1 MFGNHD
7 VFYGLRMSY
16 LFLVQPLSVVVLTIS
31 IEIEGRGEIW
41 VRGPTVFMGYYKDIT
56 NTRATVDTE
65 GWLHSGDI
73 GLWTTEGNLQIVDRK
88 KNIFKLSQGEYV
100 APEKI
105 ENIVIQSLLVCQAFV
120 YGDSFQSAL
129 VAILVPDEES
139 VRKLLQDTGEVG
151 LAKSPF
157 AEVCKNEKLTAIVM
171 AELKRLGQE
180 NGLHGFEAPKAV
192 HLTDELFSVENGLLT
207 PTFKLKR
214 QQARDK
220 YEKEI
225 ERMYNEITAQPRSK
239 I

>member
-1 MFGNHD
+1 MFC
-7 VFYGLRMSY
+7 S
-16 LFLVQPLSVVVLTIS
+16 FLITVPSVDVLTLS
-31 IEIEGRGEIW
+31 IAIEGRGEIW
-41 VRGPTVFMGYYKDIT
+41 VRGPTVFKGYYKDIA
-56 NTRATVDTE
+56 NTKATVDTE

-73 GLWTTEGNLQIVDRK
+73 GLWTTEGNLQIIDRK

-105 ENIVIQSLLVCQAFV
+105 ENVIIHSLLVGQAFV
-120 YGDSFQSAL
+120 YGDSFQNAL

-139 VRKLLQDTGEVG
+139 VRKLLQDSGEAG
-151 LAKSPF
+151 LAKAPF
-157 AEVCKNEKLTAIVM
+157 AEICKNKKLKAVVM
-171 AELKRLGQE
+171 DELKRLGRE
-180 NGLHGFEAPKAV
+180 NGLHGFEVPKAV

-225 ERMYNEITAQPRSK
+225 EQMYAAITAQPRSR